1 MIGILLGPAQQQTQ
15 STSPLVTL
23 MPFLLLGLVLYFIMI
38 RPQRRRMQ
46 QQQSVIHS
54 LEVGDEVLTIGGIF
68 GTIRFVDEE
77 SDELTL
83 EVAPGTTLRI
93 IRSAVARKVT
103 EDEPLDEDPEEE
115 DEQAGPA
122 EGGDAADEKG
132 PWSDEG
138 GTGEEK

>member
-15 STSPLVTL
+15 SASPLVTL

-46 QQQSVIHS
+46 QQQSLVHS

-68 GTIRFVDEE
+68 GTVRFVDEE

-115 DEQAGPA
+115 EGQAG
-122 EGGDAADEKG
+122 GDGDAADEKG